1 MSFRFMRVMVFF
13 DLPTETA
20 KDRKIYNKFRKFLIN
35 EGFIMMQESVYAKL
49 ALNNSIVNSIKDK
62 INKNRPPKGI
72 VQLLVITEK
81 QFSSIEYIVGNKTS
95 NVVDNTER
103 FVLL

>member
-1 MSFRFMRVMVFF
+1 MRVMIFF

-20 KDRKIYNKFRKFLIN
+20 KDRKIYSKFRKFLIN
-35 EGFIMMQESVYAKL
+35 EGFIMMQESVFAKL

-95 NVVDNTER
+95 NVVDDTER

>member
-1 MSFRFMRVMVFF
+1 MSFRFMRVIIFF

-35 EGFIMMQESVYAKL
+35 EGFLMVQESVYTKL

-62 INKNRPPKGI
+62 VNKNKPPKGI

-81 QFSSIEYIVGNKTS
+81 QFSGIEYIVGNKTS
-95 NVVDNTER
+95 NVVDDTER

>member
-1 MSFRFMRVMVFF
+1 
-13 DLPTETA
+13 
-20 KDRKIYNKFRKFLIN
+20 
-35 EGFIMMQESVYAKL
+35 MMQESVYAKL